1 MKADI
6 FNRAFAFASSPR
18 LTFGL
23 LIYSV
28 FLIFAATLEQT
39 QIGIDAAKS
48 EFFESF
54 IAFFRINASV
64 AENGVPSGGIAF
76 PLFGGA
82 AVGVI
87 AFINII
93 VTILVLIIGYFILNK
108 YKNDLISEVYNDVT
122 IELNSLSKLKI
133 EAKLEA
139 GISNAISIAN
149 DLSIRESLATNNRE
163 LAINTLANLSQ
174 SMKDSTP
181 FKNIQVHLHTKDN
194 HSFLRSWTP
203 TKFGDDLSSF
213 RASVVKVNA
222 EKIAVNGFEIG
233 NAGLSIR
240 SVVPIFDANKN
251 HVGSLEFMQGIN
263 SVASS
268 FDKENKAFLLLMDSS
283 LATVKIK
290 EESKLDKYLISQKF
304 INKEF
309 LEDAKKINFIEL
321 LNNKYLIS
329 DKYFYT
335 YLDVTDFA
343 GKKLGIALIAKPI
356 EIVQNAINHAS
367 YIIWVALIILFI
379 ALSITMII
387 SLINMKNYIL
397 TPILNMKNSIDS
409 ISSHNLS
416 QSTRIEV
423 KSNDEIG
430 DVVNSFNNY
439 LDSIEK
445 GLIVDQLVIDES
457 RQIIAKVNA
466 GLLND
471 RIKGKAYSLGVDSLV
486 NEINN
491 MIERMQKNLTI
502 LSGALVA
509 LSTAKYDYEIPH
521 IQNVTGIIA
530 SLISGT
536 KVTQSSINEIMCLIE
551 KSNNELSSSSS
562 ELTNASK
569 KLSDS
574 SNTQAAS
581 LEETAAAIEEIS
593 ATVTRSNE
601 NAVQMALYAK
611 NVTKSSN
618 AGKELAYKT
627 ASSMD
632 EINNQVLA
640 INDAISVIDQIAFQ
654 TNILSLNAAVEAA
667 TAGEAGKG
675 FAVVAAEVRNLA
687 SRSAEAAK
695 EIKTIVSNATIKAKE
710 GKSITSEMIE
720 GYTEL
725 NENIVVTIKLI
736 DDVTT
741 ASKEGELLASKTN
754 KAMDDIDEQVK
765 SINEAITVIDQIAF
779 QTNILSL
786 NAAVEAAT
794 AGEAGKGFAVVAQ
807 EVRNLASRSAEAAKE
822 IKNIVQIATAKA
834 NEGKS
839 IANEMIGG
847 YSTLNSKINETITL
861 IEDISQGSKEEEK
874 GIVQINDTI
883 NTLDQATQVN
893 ANSATVISGLAN
905 EVASL
910 SENLLKI
917 ADRAKFKEMSKKEI
931 EDIDLVFK
939 ISKLKND
946 HIKFKLTNFDKVG
959 SSKVAWSVTKTNEC
973 DLGKWML
980 EQENDGKS
988 FTKTDNWKNLKLNH
1002 DLVHNSVQDYINED
1016 CKLITDKNLLND
1028 LSQKLDKATVEVF
1041 KSLDQIKKDNKIEEV
1056 IIKKA
1061 DENLN
1066 KSEKIKKTESTD
1078 HFSKSTVIASTTKD
1092 DDEWES
1098 F

>member
-1 MKADI
+1 MKD
-6 FNRAFAFASSPR
+6 
-18 LTFGL
+18 LTIGKKFT
-23 LIYSV
+23 LIN
-28 FLIFAATLEQT
+28 L
-39 QIGIDAAKS
+39 
-48 EFFESF
+48 
-54 IAFFRINASV
+54 
-64 AENGVPSGGIAF
+64 
-76 PLFGGA
+76 
-82 AVGVI
+82 
-87 AFINII
+87 I

-108 YKNDLISEVYNDVT
+108 YKNDLTKEVYNEVT
-122 IELNSLSKLKI
+122 LELNTLSNLKI

-149 DLSIRESLATNNRE
+149 DSSIRESLASSNRD
-163 LAINTLANLSQ
+163 LAINTLANLSK

-194 HSFLRSWTP
+194 HSFLRSWSP

-213 RASVVKVNA
+213 RASVVKANS

-240 SVVPIFDANKN
+240 SVVPIFDVNKN

-290 EESKLDKYLISQKF
+290 EEDKLDKYLISQKF
-304 INKEF
+304 INKAF
-309 LEDAKKINFIEL
+309 LEDAKKIDFKEL

-335 YLDVTDFA
+335 YMDISDFE

-356 EIVQNAINHAS
+356 EIVQTAINHAS

-379 ALSITMII
+379 ALTITMII

-397 TPILNMKNSIDS
+397 APILNLKNSINS
-409 ISSHNLS
+409 ISSHSLS

-471 RIKGKAYSLGVDSLV
+471 RIKGKAHSLGVDSLV

-521 IQNVTGIIA
+521 IQDVTGIIA

-593 ATVTRSNE
+593 ATVTRSSE
-601 NAVQMALYAK
+601 NAVQMASYAK
-611 NVTKSSN
+611 NVTKSST
-618 AGKELAYKT
+618 AGKELAYQT
-627 ASSMD
+627 ATSMD

-640 INDAISVIDQIAFQ
+640 INDAISIIDQIAFQ

-687 SRSAEAAK
+687 SRSAEAAN
-695 EIKTIVSNATIKAKE
+695 EIKRIVSNATVKAKE
-710 GKSITSEMIE
+710 GKDITSKMIE

-741 ASKEGELLASKTN
+741 ASKEQQM
-754 KAMDDIDEQVK
+754 AM
-765 SINEAITVIDQIAF
+765 A
-779 QTNILSL
+779 
-786 NAAVEAAT
+786 
-794 AGEAGKGFAVVAQ
+794 
-807 EVRNLASRSAEAAKE
+807 
-822 IKNIVQIATAKA
+822 
-834 NEGKS
+834 
-839 IANEMIGG
+839 
-847 YSTLNSKINETITL
+847 
-861 IEDISQGSKEEEK
+861 
-874 GIVQINDTI
+874 QINDTV
-883 NTLDQATQVN
+883 NSLDQVTQENAALASTINDMAVKTSNLVDQLQSTINQTSFDRNAHKRVCDTNLIININRLKSDHISFKNMNFALCKEGSNFTVKNAHECNLGKWIDVN
-893 ANSATVISGLAN
+893 
-905 EVASL
+905 
-910 SENLLKI
+910 ENKAFAKTKEWNDLKI
-917 ADRAKFKEMSKKEI
+917 AHKNVHELVQKTVTLYANKANNEEI
-931 EDIDLVFK
+931 F
-939 ISKLKND
+939 
-946 HIKFKLTNFDKVG
+946 
-959 SSKVAWSVTKTNEC
+959 
-973 DLGKWML
+973 
-980 EQENDGKS
+980 
-988 FTKTDNWKNLKLNH
+988 
-1002 DLVHNSVQDYINED
+1002 
-1016 CKLITDKNLLND
+1016 
-1028 LSQKLDKATVEVF
+1028 
-1041 KSLDQIKKDNKIEEV
+1041 
-1056 IIKKA
+1056 
-1061 DENLN
+1061 
-1066 KSEKIKKTESTD
+1066 
-1078 HFSKSTVIASTTKD
+1078 STTKIMEENID
-1092 DDEWES
+1092 MVFDLLNKIREINCAD
-1098 F
+1098 